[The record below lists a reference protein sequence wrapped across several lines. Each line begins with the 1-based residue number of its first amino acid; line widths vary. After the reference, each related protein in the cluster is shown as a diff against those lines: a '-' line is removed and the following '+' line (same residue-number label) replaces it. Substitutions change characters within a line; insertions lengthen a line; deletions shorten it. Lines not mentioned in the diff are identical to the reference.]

1 MSFYFLK
8 IQDTEIL
15 THFSKW
21 KTRFSQIEAGRVPL
35 LHLISMRKAPSVCR
49 YLSAIWCLSR
59 WLSGKGSACQ
69 CRGHGFGPWVREI
82 PWRRKLQP
90 TPVFMSGESHGIRS
104 LMGYSP
110 WGRKESDTTEQLN
123 RHTCSAIW
131 VHWLDLCLCLQMIFI
146 KCFNTALDCLWHPP
160 LTNPHCKSIRRW
172 GLCEV
177 IRNGNPLQYF
187 LPGEF
192 HRQRSLV
199 GYSQWGCKEL
209 NMAEHTHTEGL
220 GRMWICLW
228 VQL

>member
-1 MSFYFLK
+1 MQGTWF
-8 IQDTEIL
+8 
-15 THFSKW
+15 W
-21 KTRFSQIEAGRVPL
+21 PL
-35 LHLISMRKAPSVCR
+35 S
-49 YLSAIWCLSR
+49 
-59 WLSGKGSACQ
+59 
-69 CRGHGFGPWVREI
+69 REI

-90 TPVFMSGESHGIRS
+90 TPVFLSGESHGIRS
-104 LMGYSP
+104 LMGYSA
-110 WGRKESDTTEQLN
+110 WGRKQSDTTEQLN

-131 VHWLDLCLCLQMIFI
+131 VHWLDLGLCLQMIFI